1 LSMRLGADTLSVH
14 VLNVGDGDSIVVEL
28 PEAGGSRSHMVVDCK
43 RGDKTIE
50 YLKRLGATRLGLV
63 VATHPH
69 ADHIN
74 GLVAVMK
81 EYPDTG
87 IDQFWDSGFR
97 HNSDTWYEMVRYVRD
112 DRPSVHFVRPT
123 SGLTTVMSGVE
134 VTVLAP
140 SISLRNRYDTY
151 GVNINNSSIVLK
163 LAYKDE
169 SIVLAGD
176 AQLESWGKVT
186 EEFPHFEKTSNPA
199 QHIKVEKSFLPL
211 DCKFLKVSHHG
222 SKHGTALEVIEKLKP
237 NVAAITCDSPSEY
250 GFPHHLATDS
260 IKELTDKVLVSH
272 EGSIVFWVNG
282 DGSTGVHQYS
292 DAKNVIPPGPVR
304 A

>member
-1 LSMRLGADTLSVH
+1 VSVRLKAETLSVH

-28 PEAGGSRSHMVVDCK
+28 PEEGGSCSHIVVDCK
-43 RGDKTIE
+43 RGYKTIE
-50 YLKRLGATRLGLV
+50 YLKRLGAKRLELV

-74 GLVAVMK
+74 GLAAVMK
-81 EYPDTG
+81 QYPGTG

-97 HNSDTWYEMVRYVRD
+97 YNSDPWYELVRYVQG
-112 DRPSVHFVRPT
+112 RPEVQFVRPT
-123 SGLTTVMSGVE
+123 SGMTTIMSGVE

-163 LAYKDE
+163 LAYKDQAV
-169 SIVLAGD
+169 ILAGD

-199 QHIKVEKSFLPL
+199 QHIKVEKDFLPL
-211 DCKFLKVSHHG
+211 DCRFLKVSHHG
-222 SKHGTALEVIEKLKP
+222 SKHGTALEVVEKLRP
-237 NVAAITCDSPSEY
+237 NVAAISCDSPSEY

-260 IKELTDKVLVSH
+260 IREVTNKVLVSS
-272 EGSIVFWVNG
+272 EGSVVFWVNG
-282 DGSTGVHQYS
+282 DGSTGFRQY
-292 DAKNVIPPGPVR
+292 DDGKNDDPPAPIRV
-304 A
+304 

>member
-1 LSMRLGADTLSVH
+1 MSVDLKADTLSVH

-28 PEAGGSRSHMVVDCK
+28 PEERGSRSHIVVDCK
-43 RGDKTIE
+43 RGDKSIK
-50 YLKRLGATRLGLV
+50 YLKQLGAKRLELV
-63 VATHPH
+63 VASHPH

-81 EYPDTG
+81 EYGDVE
-87 IDQFWDSGFR
+87 QFWDSGFR
-97 HNSDTWYEMVRYVRD
+97 HNSDTWYELVRYVRD
-112 DRPSVHFVRPT
+112 DRPEVQFIRPT

-163 LAYKDE
+163 LTYKDE
-169 SIVLAGD
+169 TIILAGD

-186 EEFPHFEKTSNPA
+186 EEFPHFEKTSNPS
-199 QHIKVEKSFLPL
+199 QHIKVEKNYFPL
-211 DCKFLKVSHHG
+211 DCRFLKVSHHG
-222 SKHGTALEVIEKLKP
+222 SKHGTALEVVEKLKP
-237 NVAAITCDSPSEY
+237 NVAAISCDSPSEY

-260 IKELTDKVLVSH
+260 IEEVTKKVLVSH
-272 EGSIVFWVNG
+272 KGSIVFWVNG
-282 DGSTGVHQYS
+282 DGSKGVHQYTEG
-292 DAKNVIPPGPVR
+292 KYQVPPGPNRV
-304 A
+304 

>member
-1 LSMRLGADTLSVH
+1 VSVTLRADTLSVH

-28 PEAGGSRSHMVVDCK
+28 PEEGGVRSHVVVDCK

-50 YLKRLGATRLGLV
+50 YLRRLGATRLELV

-74 GLVAVMK
+74 GLAAVMK
-81 EYPDTG
+81 EYPGAG
-87 IDQFWDSGFR
+87 IEQFWDSGFR
-97 HNSDTWYEMVRYVRD
+97 HNSDPWYDLVKYVQG
-112 DRPSVHFVRPT
+112 RPEVQFVRPT
-123 SGLTTVMSGVE
+123 SGMTTFMSGVE

-163 LAYKDE
+163 LTYRDK

-199 QHIKVEKSFLPL
+199 QHIKVEKDFLPL
-211 DCKFLKVSHHG
+211 KCSFLKVSHHG

-237 NVAAITCDSPSEY
+237 NIAAISCDSPSGY
-250 GFPHHLATDS
+250 GFPHHLAKDS
-260 IKELTDKVLVSH
+260 IEDVTKKATLESNK
-272 EGSIVFWVNG
+272 GSIVFWVNG
-282 DGSTGVHQYS
+282 DGSTGSKQYS
-292 DAKNVIPPGPVR
+292 DDKNTIPPAPNRV
-304 A
+304 